1 MNIREFNQ
9 RFLEPGA
16 QWAMVLGIIFLCQ
29 PWVKVLHQYSVTL
42 MLIGIIAFNIAV
54 HIPRPVKKAEEEE
67 VGPVIANQVVKG
79 STGHG

>member
-9 RFLEPGA
+9 RFLEPGS

-29 PWVKVLHQYSVTL
+29 PWFEVLHEYSVTL

-54 HIPRPVKKAEEEE
+54 HIPKPVKKAD
-67 VGPVIANQVVKG
+67 VDDTGPVPVSQVVRGG
-79 STGHG
+79 SGHG